1 MKKGHIPI
9 RQCIGCRR
17 RRPASELI
25 RFKAC
30 GEQVVVSPRKDK
42 TSGRGCY
49 ICPQE
54 ECLEMALKKGCL
66 ARALRRNVVAPAKHE
81 LLKGLEQKR

>member
-1 MKKGHIPI
+1 MKRGHIPV

-17 RRPASELI
+17 KRPASELI
-25 RFKAC
+25 RFRAC
-30 GEQVVVSPRKDK
+30 GETVVVSPQKDE
-42 TSGRGCY
+42 TPGRGCY

-54 ECLEMALKKGCL
+54 ECLEAALRKGCL
-66 ARALRRNVVAPAKHE
+66 ARALRRKIVVPPKQV